1 MSMPATSDPRRRL
14 GERGERLACDHLRRA
29 GYEVLDTNF
38 RSRQGELDIIA
49 TDSATLVFCEV
60 KTRVAGGHS
69 GPASPLEAIGPI
81 KQRRLRRLA
90 AEWLCRS
97 GHGRGAPELRFDAIG
112 VLVNPRGELLALE
125 HVENAF

>member
-1 MSMPATSDPRRRL
+1 MSTPTASDPRRRL
-14 GERGERLACDHLRRA
+14 GDLGERLARDHLRRA
-29 GYEVLDTNF
+29 GYDVLDTNF
-38 RSRQGELDIIA
+38 RTRQGELDVVA

-60 KTRVAGGHS
+60 KTRVSGGRS

-90 AEWLCRS
+90 AEWLSRS
-97 GHGRGAPELRFDAIG
+97 GRIRGAPELRFDAIG